1 MRKLIRI
8 AAEMRWGTV
17 LLPWM
22 AAALGILAM
31 KFSLLHRG
39 GFHETALFLGHP
51 GKLPITDSLALFRG
65 DLLVMFLLIPA
76 AILLA
81 TSGLSRLAA
90 VHTCAWIAGLVT
102 LLTAFEVHV
111 WDATGSFTT
120 LRMAWMLLAWE
131 VASRDHAFLAIRP
144 QVYIAVGGLLLLV
157 VLFTVAA
164 LILLRRR
171 AERLE
176 RASVSVF
183 AGACMLGVIAWLPPL
198 PAGAWTP
205 PLVDEASYSFF
216 LQSIGDS
223 WKAKH
228 MQAYS
233 APQLIQMYRA
243 SARVPAPQP
252 SPWFGKA
259 RNANIVIF
267 TMESM
272 TAHALDPARDSLDDM
287 PNLRR
292 LREHAFVMGRHYT
305 SFPQTDYA
313 VFSLLTSLY
322 AHCFV
327 KCSGS
332 ELVQDGGPQVSG
344 LIRVLNAA
352 GYQTGFYGYV
362 WRIAAQRDDLLL
374 KSLGFEHLRE
384 PTIDPREDR
393 DGLTTFF
400 GPTSYTAGHDLQA
413 LGLLRRDIHQWTSAH
428 QRFAAMYFPE
438 IGHDPYRA
446 LDGSASSS
454 PLARGHAL
462 AVLQDAWLGQIMD
475 ELQQD
480 GVLDNT
486 IIVVTGDH
494 GMRFTST
501 NANGERTLTADG
513 KLDDTVMR
521 VPMLIYVPQ
530 ALSHTVR
537 IDYPTSH
544 IDLMPTLFDLLGIT
558 SGETYAQGSPMMD
571 PRLAER
577 RLYLP
582 MGEYGASGYY
592 DDGSYFML
600 TGMGGVYKSPTMQFP
615 DSDAL
620 VYTGAEA
627 ASARRIEENHDTA
640 QQALLGQLLHPGN

>member
-1 MRKLIRI
+1 MRKLTRI

-22 AAALGILAM
+22 AAALGIVAM

-51 GKLPITDSLALFRG
+51 GKLPIPESLALFRS

-81 TSGLSRLAA
+81 TSGFSRRAA
-90 VHTCAWIAGLVT
+90 VYACAWFAGLLT

-120 LRMAWMLLAWE
+120 LRMTWMLLAWE

-144 QVYIAVGGLLLLV
+144 QVYIAVGGLLFLV

-171 AERLE
+171 VERLD
-176 RASVSVF
+176 RAILAIFAAASV
-183 AGACMLGVIAWLPPL
+183 LGTVGWIPPL
-198 PAGAWTP
+198 PPGAWTP

-216 LQSIGDS
+216 LQSIADS
-223 WKAKH
+223 WKAKR

-233 APQLIQMYRA
+233 APELIQRYRA
-243 SARVPAPQP
+243 DARVPAPQP
-252 SPWFGKA
+252 SPYFGKA

-272 TAHALDPARDSLDDM
+272 TAHALDPARDTLAGM

-313 VFSLLTSLY
+313 VFSMLTSLY
-322 AHCFV
+322 ARCFV

-332 ELVQDGGPQVSG
+332 ELVQDSGPQLPG
-344 LIRVLNAA
+344 LIRVLDAA
-352 GYQTGFYGYV
+352 GYKTGFYGYV
-362 WRIAAQRDDLLL
+362 WRIPAQRDDLLL
-374 KSLGFEHLRE
+374 KSLGFESLRE
-384 PTIDPREDR
+384 PSIDPRADR

-400 GPTSYTAGHDLQA
+400 GPTSYTAGHDLEA
-413 LGLLRRDIHQWTSAH
+413 LGLLRRDIHQWTAAH

-446 LDGSASSS
+446 LDGSANSS

-462 AVLQDAWLGQIMD
+462 AVLQDAWLGQIVD
-475 ELQQD
+475 ELEQD
-480 GVLDNT
+480 GALDNT

-494 GMRFTST
+494 GMRFTAT
-501 NANGERTLTADG
+501 TANGERTLTAGG
-513 KLDDTVMR
+513 KLDDVVMR

-530 ALSHTVR
+530 ALSHTVA

-544 IDLMPTLFDLLGIT
+544 IDLMPTLFDLLGIA

-571 PRLAER
+571 PRLARR

-582 MGEYGASGYY
+582 MGEYGASGFY
-592 DDGSYFML
+592 DDGSYYML
-600 TGMGGVYKSPTMQFP
+600 TGMGGVYRSPTMQFP

-620 VYTGAEA
+620 VYTGAQA
-627 ASARRIEENHDTA
+627 ASARRIEEHHDTA
-640 QQALLGQLLHPGN
+640 QEALLGHLLHPGS